1 MACPRKCV
9 MSITLVF
16 NSTVA
21 IPQLKEFQ
29 ESVETKPIFHYRNS
43 LAVLYLSTEDR
54 MGSVTTQRIID
65 TLLPFPHS
73 LSVKR
78 QYKKKMLLGVPF
90 LYLPQL

>member
-1 MACPRKCV
+1 MAHPRKRV
-9 MSITLVF
+9 TSIKLVF

-29 ESVETKPIFHYRNS
+29 ESVKTKPIFLYQNS

-54 MGSVTTQRIID
+54 MGSVTTQRIIA
-65 TLLPFPHS
+65 TLLPFSHS

-78 QYKKKMLLGVPF
+78 TKTVLLAVPF
-90 LYLPQL
+90 PYLPSTR